1 MESKIIDRYQ
11 CFESAK
17 TSYRKMRVSRKAFF
31 RHLQAP
37 ISLHQSASSSQYQA
51 IIRNSP
57 VNYYQKNFQNL
68 TRW

>member
-1 MESKIIDRYQ
+1 
-11 CFESAK
+11 
-17 TSYRKMRVSRKAFF
+17 MRVSRKAFF

-37 ISLHQSASSSQYQA
+37 ILLYQSASSSQYQA